1 MIQSRDPSRLF
12 EVYGCDGE
20 RLYTVCGQY
29 LGPRGN
35 FGVFAPDGKE
45 AACFRRIGSDS
56 MGYYRVCVG
65 GQEVFSVLKRFIGHR
80 PALQLQGLLWHVR
93 GDTATRSFDV
103 TDRDGRVLMTHGL
116 TVKNG
121 QMAYG
126 ITLPEDETQALCC
139 LCIAM
144 ILDLSS
150 STLRPAP
157 LAGGQI

>member
-1 MIQSRDPSRLF
+1 MEILMIQSRDPSRLF

-65 GQEVFSVLKRFIGHR
+65 GKEVFSVLKRFIGHR
-80 PALQLQGLLWHVR
+80 PAGACR
-93 GDTATRSFDV
+93 GC
-103 TDRDGRVLMTHGL
+103 
-116 TVKNG
+116 KNRKHW
-121 QMAYG
+121 QEVA
-126 ITLPEDETQALCC
+126 A
-139 LCIAM
+139 
-144 ILDLSS
+144 
-150 STLRPAP
+150 
-157 LAGGQI
+157 